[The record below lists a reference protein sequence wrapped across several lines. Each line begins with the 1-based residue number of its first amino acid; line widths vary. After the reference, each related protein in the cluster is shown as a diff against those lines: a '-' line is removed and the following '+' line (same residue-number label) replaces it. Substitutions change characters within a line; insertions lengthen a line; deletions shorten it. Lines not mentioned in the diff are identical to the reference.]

1 MDNFLEMSEMDYIKV
16 ESEVYQKEQE
26 NIKYY
31 ETAIRLIEEIDVPT
45 NSARIKMNGKDV
57 WVFSTHLYEVSN
69 N

>member
-31 ETAIRLIEEIDVPT
+31 ETAIRLIDEILESPRDAKEDLEEIKTIIEDL
-45 NSARIKMNGKDV
+45 RDEIQ
-57 WVFSTHLYEVSN
+57 
-69 N
+69 

>member
-31 ETAIRLIEEIDVPT
+31 ETAISLIEEILETPRD
-45 NSARIKMNGKDV
+45 AKEDLEEIKTIIED
-57 WVFSTHLYEVSN
+57 LRDEL
-69 N
+69 